1 MHEPNPYTDIVQ
13 TFLNDLIFTTCLPSS
28 SSEQSMSVH
37 HSIEEMDEELR
48 KLEDEIFREDLEIT
62 EHNDH

>member
-1 MHEPNPYTDIVQ
+1 
-13 TFLNDLIFTTCLPSS
+13 
-28 SSEQSMSVH
+28 MSVH